1 MLLQEKANQDKNPRR
16 QETHSSIIQEIHRR
30 QVNPVQQLP
39 GFCNLLVV
47 AGHYKV
53 DTGFKKRNTRDN
65 SIFYSEYPNW
75 KIRFF
80 CRLHW
85 LLKIFFLTGNY
96 CKSNFNSEEKYLWG
110 ARNTLLEA
118 EIAVRIPLLLAEL
131 DPTALDKQQR
141 HHCTA
146 VQLKGAAGEEKYR
159 QRNGSFG
166 TWEGWHMSACIFLFC
181 CWPGRLHSPFPG
193 NLSNSFLLFY
203 CFGFLLAQ
211 LVQFFLTETDHP
223 ANVFHLH
230 LLSSGSGDDNRMAT
244 TVKEQLN
251 KDSSCNANEHFGK

>member
-75 KIRFF
+75 KIKFF
-80 CRLHW
+80 CRLRW

-118 EIAVRIPLLLAEL
+118 EIALRIPLLLTNSRGTTVQLFSSRGLRGRKNTGREME
-131 DPTALDKQQR
+131 ALGRGRAGTCLHVFSYSAVDQAG
-141 HHCTA
+141 CTA
-146 VQLKGAAGEEKYR
+146 RSQGIYPIHFFFSIV
-159 QRNGSFG
+159 
-166 TWEGWHMSACIFLFC
+166 
-181 CWPGRLHSPFPG
+181 
-193 NLSNSFLLFY
+193 
-203 CFGFLLAQ
+203 
-211 LVQFFLTETDHP
+211 LVFSLP
-223 ANVFHLH
+223 
-230 LLSSGSGDDNRMAT
+230 S
-244 TVKEQLN
+244 
-251 KDSSCNANEHFGK
+251 